1 VDRLTAHQRAHEVFT
16 KVLADVQPAE
26 LGWPSPCAAWDVE
39 GVIRHVINGNQ
50 RVQLLA
56 AREPAPLPDDLEAAE
71 AVSSRA
77 AHEVFAAP
85 DGLTRT
91 FELPIGQIPGS
102 GFIWLRTIDAVVH
115 AWDISTATG
124 QPTDLDPE
132 LAVASLH
139 AARQLMRPD
148 LRGEGRP
155 FAAEQPCADGRC
167 AADQLAAF
175 LGRAVD

>member
-1 VDRLTAHQRAHEVFT
+1 VDQLTAHQRAHEVFAE
-16 KVLADVQPAE
+16 VLANIQPSQLSAA
-26 LGWPSPCAAWDVE
+26 SPCPDWDVE

-56 AREPAPLPDDLEAAE
+56 GREPIALPDDLMAAE
-71 AVSSRA
+71 AVSSRG

-85 DGLTRT
+85 DGLSRT
-91 FELPIGQIPGS
+91 FDLPIGQLPGS
-102 GFIWLRTIDAVVH
+102 GFIRLRTIDAVVH
-115 AWDISTATG
+115 AWDIAKATG

-132 LAVASLH
+132 LSTGLLD
-139 AARQLMRPD
+139 AAKQQMTPA

-155 FAAEQPCADGRC
+155 FGAEQTCPDSRC
-167 AADQLAAF
+167 AADHLAAF